1 MTTKEGQHTDARDG
15 QRSEDNHAK
24 PPHPPT
30 RARDRKRRGVRA
42 VRRQWGWI
50 LLATA
55 SAIIVSAWWS
65 RAVMMTS
72 TRERSTI
79 EATTIAGDHVIV
91 SYPVRLLPAALLTPA
106 PVVAVWLES
115 GVSPHVPPSSSTQDG
130 VEYVL
135 ELRANHPGIAIVDE
149 GGLPHSG
156 IAVVTPAPRR
166 GTPVIFY
173 LAAQVPPRQVGLP
186 VATPTVQPTSTPT
199 ATVASLT
206 ATQSITTATTLPA
219 PAITPHVAMSLLIHL
234 NPSDLTQPN
243 ASTGPQEIGI
253 PINGADRR
261 MLLWYRIWLF
271 ATDPI
276 SVAAAL
282 LAVIVSAVLRAAFDE
297 QRRQREREEQR
308 RDEWLRQ
315 LIKLQHPLSI
325 PAPQAALTFFRE
337 LMDEAQ
343 SNQEREQL
351 QQLWDSHAPPYLKTL
366 ALYWPLEQILPEEA
380 ASDCAHALLEIWQ
393 RFPEQREWAQ
403 QIMGC
408 QCSKIVEDQ
417 KMGSEEKVRQLN
429 ALLSGWR
436 TDRAA
441 LEALWSHL
449 SKKGLPQR
457 IEEMEKG
464 QESKPLS
471 EWVAQVKNDLKGTLR
486 WPKLWDFQRPEDPP
500 DIKAALESLQL
511 KENPFGPLRA
521 ERDPRLPGF
530 RYLKH
535 VGAVATR
542 RPTIVFGAPGTGKTA
557 SAMLLAQSSADPPR
571 PFKEGCFPIW
581 PVEGYRLDAPMD
593 HESWLE
599 CVERATAA
607 CLVRLVAGNLWL
619 IGDERFVRHFVGL
632 GAWCYGSVTGLISAL
647 AAEGAAPIIFAQR
660 LQGAASDLDHRCLP
674 MTGRM
679 RWLREAIPPGLDYA
693 YLIIDLQVPP
703 GVSSFSAQAIS
714 STRALLDLSEK
725 LVPYGIYLKAF
736 VPLELKPHLRVDG
749 GWDTIDLTWSMED
762 MRELLDNRWKQAS
775 EEPGAAFEAACKPGA
790 ADRFISLAAGNPRR
804 LIENGNRLLQ
814 RLGQE
819 KRSTVALS
827 DLDALEGD
835 TDDAS

>member
-1 MTTKEGQHTDARDG
+1 MTTTEGQHTGATDAPK
-15 QRSEDNHAK
+15 SEDG
-24 PPHPPT
+24 
-30 RARDRKRRGVRA
+30 RAGQPQVRTGVSDREPQAVGA

-50 LLATA
+50 LLAIV
-55 SAIIVSAWWS
+55 SAIIVFAWWS
-65 RAVMMTS
+65 RALLMTS
-72 TRERSTI
+72 TRERGTI
-79 EATTIAGDHVIV
+79 EATTIAGDHVVV
-91 SYPVRLLPAALLTPA
+91 SHPVHLLPAALLTPA
-106 PVVAVWLES
+106 PAVAVWLES
-115 GVSPHVPPSSSTQDG
+115 SASPHASTLSPTSDG
-130 VEYVL
+130 AEYVL
-135 ELRANHPGIAIVDE
+135 ELRANDPSIAIVDE
-149 GGLPHSG
+149 RGLPHSG

-243 ASTGPQEIGI
+243 ASTGPQQIGI

-261 MLLWYRIWLF
+261 MLLRYQLWLF

-276 SVAAAL
+276 MVAAAL
-282 LAVIVSAVLRAAFDE
+282 LAVIVGAVLRAAFDE
-297 QRRQREREEQR
+297 QRRQREREER
-308 RDEWLRQ
+308 RRGEWLSQ
-315 LIKLQHPLSI
+315 LAELQRLLSI
-325 PAPQAALTFFRE
+325 PASQAALEFFRR

-343 SNQEREQL
+343 TAPERELL
-351 QQLWDSHAPPYLKTL
+351 QQRWESHAPPYLKTL
-366 ALYWPLEQILPEEA
+366 ALYWPFEQLWPEEA
-380 ASDCAHALLEIWQ
+380 AADCAHALLEIWQ
-393 RFPEQREWAQ
+393 RFPEQRDWAQ
-403 QIMGC
+403 QIMGS
-408 QCSKIVEDQ
+408 QCSRIVYQQEM
-417 KMGSEEKVRQLN
+417 KPEERACRLK
-429 ALLSGWR
+429 ALLNSWR

-441 LEALWSHL
+441 LDALWRHL
-449 SKKGLPQR
+449 SDKGLPQR
-457 IEEMEKG
+457 IKEMEEG
-464 QESKPLS
+464 QESKPMS
-471 EWVAQVKNDLKGTLR
+471 ELVTQVENDLKGHLC

-500 DIKAALESLQL
+500 DIKATLKSLRL
-511 KENPFGPLRA
+511 KENPFGPVRA
-521 ERDPRLPGF
+521 EQDPRLPGF
-530 RYLKH
+530 HYLKFAK
-535 VGAVATR
+535 AVATR

-557 SAMLLAQSSADPPR
+557 TAMLLAQSSADPPR

-593 HESWLE
+593 HDSWLE

-607 CLVRLVAGNLWL
+607 CLVRLVARNLWL
-619 IGDERFVRHFVGL
+619 IGDEHFVRHFVGL

-647 AAEGAAPIIFAQR
+647 AAEGTAPIIFAQR

-693 YLIIDLQVPP
+693 YLIIDLQMPT
-703 GVSSFSAQAIS
+703 GVSSFAPRAIS
-714 STRALLDLSEK
+714 SMGALLDLGEK
-725 LVPYGIYLKAF
+725 LVPHGIYTKAF
-736 VPLELKPHLRVDG
+736 VPQEFKPHLRVDG

-775 EEPGAAFEAACKPGA
+775 EEPGAAFEAACEPGA

-819 KRSTVALS
+819 KRNMVASS